1 MKKIYWLFV
10 LFVCISCSKKDND
23 INMSFYYWKTNFK
36 MDASERDFL
45 AQNQINKMYVRY
57 FDVGLKGG
65 IPVPISAITFD
76 SIPKKLQVIPVVYIK
91 NEVVLI
97 PNLDVKELAANIVK
111 YINQI
116 NEKNQIS
123 MNEIQLDCD
132 WSLNSKEQFFALVDE
147 IKKQTNLK
155 LSATIR
161 LHQVKYFE
169 KTGVPNV
176 DEGVLMYYNMGKI
189 AADSLNS
196 IYDRE
201 VAKNYIKSLRD
212 YPLKLNIALP
222 VYSWLVHT
230 RDRKPINLISRIRI
244 EQLDTIPN
252 FKKIDENRYIVQE
265 SNSYFGS
272 YFKKGDIVKIEST
285 TAKQVEEMI
294 TDLSENMKQN
304 PNEII
309 FYDFDKTNT
318 NYYENEFFKKI
329 VNRY

>member
-10 LFVCISCSKKDND
+10 LIVCISCSKKDNTID
-23 INMSFYYWKTNFK
+23 MSFYYWKTNFNV
-36 MDASERDFL
+36 DASEVDFL
-45 AQNQINKMYVRY
+45 KQNEINKMYVRY

-76 SIPKKLQVIPVVYIK
+76 SIPENLQIVPVVYVK

-97 PNLDVKELAANIVK
+97 PNLDVKELASNMLK

-116 NEKNQIS
+116 NSKNNITI
-123 MNEIQLDCD
+123 NEIQVDCD
-132 WSLNSKEQFFALVDE
+132 WSLKSKAQFFALVDE
-147 IKKQTNLK
+147 IKKQSNLK
-155 LSATIR
+155 MSATIR

-176 DEGVLMYYNMGKI
+176 DEGVLMYYNMGI
-189 AADSLNS
+189 ISADSLNS

-201 VAKNYIKSLRD
+201 VASKYINSLAN
-212 YPLKLNIALP
+212 YPLKLNVALP

-230 RDRKPINLISRIRI
+230 RNKKPINLISRIRK
-244 EQLDTIPN
+244 EQLDTISN
-252 FKKIDENRYIVQE
+252 FKKIDESRYLVLE
-265 SNSYFGS
+265 SSSYFGNF
-272 YFKKGDIVKIEST
+272 FKKDDVLKIEST
-285 TAKQVEEMI
+285 SANQVKEMVSDI
-294 TDLSENMKQN
+294 SEKLKEK
-304 PNEII
+304 PTEII

-329 VNRY
+329 STSF